1 MFKVSKN
8 ARALSVTYFTS
19 YTSVSIVNFEQVNV
33 SFEYKSGQIS
43 AGIKLEKKFY
53 FEKRCNLMT
62 IYILGKISLRLKIV
76 YA

>member
-19 YTSVSIVNFEQVNV
+19 YTSVSIV

-43 AGIKLEKKFY
+43 AGIKLEKKFCFDKIY
-53 FEKRCNLMT
+53 TLMT
-62 IYILGKISLRLKIV
+62 IYILGKISQEIFHWSYFSSSLKF
-76 YA
+76 

>member
-33 SFEYKSGQIS
+33 SFEYKRGQIS
-43 AGIKLEKKFY
+43 AEIKLEKKFY